1 MVIGIKKSSTI
12 VLCFAVVFLFFS
24 SAAIVPQVNS
34 KPVIEKF
41 ESIDQSQ
48 ENVVQFQ
55 GFLPEKIVQNGLFEW
70 LIQLIQTLIQLVF
83 KLIEVVQ
90 NIISIVHLIENLIDA
105 LQILFQLIQQLIELI
120 QDIIP
125 SSLNVSTELISEI
138 NNY

>member
-1 MVIGIKKSSTI
+1 MVVGIKRNSI
-12 VLCFAVVFLFFS
+12 VVMCFAVVFLFIS

-34 KPVIEKF
+34 KPIIEKF

-48 ENVVQFQ
+48 ENVVQLQ
-55 GFLPEKIVQNGLFEW
+55 DFLPEKIVQNGLFEW

-90 NIISIVHLIENLIDA
+90 NIISIIHLIENLIDA

-125 SSLNVSTELISEI
+125 NALNVSTELFPEI
-138 NNY
+138 KYC